1 MTLIF
6 LSSEDKE
13 FKISMS
19 KAIKASMNQNIYE
32 IKESIKASNVLNHL
46 LPQWTL
52 DILLLFILG
61 IDWMTNTNEC
71 PNYLQIW

>member
-1 MTLIF
+1 
-6 LSSEDKE
+6 
-13 FKISMS
+13 MS

-61 IDWMTNTNEC
+61 IDWMTNTNES
-71 PNYLQIW
+71 PKLFENLIIRNIRNLGNQKLLD